1 MPLLIQLFYGGFE
14 NMVANAETAIQSLEN
29 LVSVREYQGS
39 SYGHIPFSGGEP
51 AGHYRTL
58 QFSTG
63 VFSARD
69 NRFNAY
75 LRDHFTAAVL
85 ALYNGTTPE
94 VSAEGLENV
103 QSGYAGSPRQ
113 VIDGKVVEMNYWS
126 NAQRGS
132 ILPNDRMYT
141 VTVRLEAMPQEID
154 ALQERVSAYLLKLQQ
169 TFGLEST
176 NKVAKER
183 RAA

>member
-1 MPLLIQLFYGGFE
+1 
-14 NMVANAETAIQSLEN
+14 MVANAETAIQSLEN

-75 LRDHFTAAVL
+75 LRDHLEGDVL

-103 QSGYAGSPRQ
+103 QSGYSGSPRR
-113 VIDGKVVEMNYWS
+113 VVEGKVVEMHYWS

-132 ILPNDRMYT
+132 VLPNDRMYA
-141 VTVRLEAMPQEID
+141 VTVLLETMPQEID
-154 ALQERVSAYLLKLQQ
+154 ALQERVGAYLLKLQQ

-176 NKVAKER
+176 NKVAER
-183 RAA
+183 KAA

>member
-1 MPLLIQLFYGGFE
+1 
-14 NMVANAETAIQSLEN
+14 MVANAKDAIQSLEG

-39 SYGHIPFSGGEP
+39 SYGHIPFSGGDPE
-51 AGHYRTL
+51 GHYRTL

-75 LRDHFTAAVL
+75 LRDHFAADVL

-94 VSAEGLENV
+94 VNVDGLENI

-113 VIDGKVVEMNYWS
+113 VVDGKVVEINYWS

-132 ILPNDRMYT
+132 ILPNDRMYA
-141 VTVRLEAMPQEID
+141 VTVRLETMPSEIA
-154 ALQERVSAYLLKLQQ
+154 ALQERIGTYLLRLQQ
-169 TFGLEST
+169 TFCLEST
-176 NKVAKER
+176 NKVAER
-183 RAA
+183 EAA